1 MPSAPN
7 QARDDI
13 YSNKVLVLLN
23 LVDEKLTDETQDGVW
38 NSLYTLLQKSEKGED
53 GGIFRK
59 MLELN
64 ITKILVGAVID
75 VDPDTSGGRT
85 GVSGF
90 LCVRLR
96 CNT

>member
-1 MPSAPN
+1 MPSEPN
-7 QARDDI
+7 QARDDV

-23 LVDEKLTDETQDGVW
+23 LVGEKLTDETQDGVW

-53 GGIFRK
+53 NGIFRRL
-59 MLELN
+59 LELN

-85 GVSGF
+85 GVSGS
-90 LCVRLR
+90 LCSSVAVAL
-96 CNT
+96 